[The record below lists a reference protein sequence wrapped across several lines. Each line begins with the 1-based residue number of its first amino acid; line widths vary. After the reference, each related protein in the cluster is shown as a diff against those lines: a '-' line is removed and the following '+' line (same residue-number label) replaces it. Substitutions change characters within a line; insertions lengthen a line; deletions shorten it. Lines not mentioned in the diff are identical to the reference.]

1 MSQRESL
8 EVRMDDRLVGT
19 LALTANHKVAFSYS
33 EEWLEHGFS
42 VSPFSL
48 PLKNEVF
55 VPKKDY
61 FDGLFGV
68 FADSLPDA
76 WGQLLL
82 ERLLKE
88 RGKKEAQ
95 CNLLEYLTQRDI
107 QTKNSGVNVRYRG
120 KHRFFK
126 GFNEFIK
133 EKTRR
138 CDNDFEKIERHVF
151 F

>member
-55 VPKKDY
+55 VQIVY
-61 FDGLFGV
+61 RMHG
-68 FADSLPDA
+68 DSFY
-76 WGQLLL
+76 WSV
-82 ERLLKE
+82 
-88 RGKKEAQ
+88 
-95 CNLLEYLTQRDI
+95 C
-107 QTKNSGVNVRYRG
+107 
-120 KHRFFK
+120 
-126 GFNEFIK
+126 
-133 EKTRR
+133 
-138 CDNDFEKIERHVF
+138 
-151 F
+151 

>member
-55 VPKKDY
+55 VP
-61 FDGLFGV
+61 
-68 FADSLPDA
+68 
-76 WGQLLL
+76 
-82 ERLLKE
+82 
-88 RGKKEAQ
+88 
-95 CNLLEYLTQRDI
+95 
-107 QTKNSGVNVRYRG
+107 
-120 KHRFFK
+120 
-126 GFNEFIK
+126 
-133 EKTRR
+133 
-138 CDNDFEKIERHVF
+138 
-151 F
+151 

>member
-55 VPKKDY
+55 VPKKD
-61 FDGLFGV
+61 
-68 FADSLPDA
+68 AP
-76 WGQLLL
+76 
-82 ERLLKE
+82 
-88 RGKKEAQ
+88 
-95 CNLLEYLTQRDI
+95 
-107 QTKNSGVNVRYRG
+107 
-120 KHRFFK
+120 
-126 GFNEFIK
+126 GFNRIWACLCQ
-133 EKTRR
+133 R
-138 CDNDFEKIERHVF
+138 NW
-151 F
+151 